1 MEDTYSKFDFSNSD
15 IIYQDKNAQAIY
27 IELITKGIDF
37 FKETDFSSLQQDV
50 ISDLFKKIR
59 EYQKSETA
67 GYSIFSRI
75 DVKALFFEKLTL
87 YKLSNSINNSISEQ
101 NEYKKHL
108 LNALKLMYHISLF
121 KKSGYN
127 SKELFTPVS
136 SKYYFLAFLHRIYLQ
151 EVYEGLVNEVD
162 LCIEKLSKFG
172 LRVDIDFENGF
183 ISTNGL
189 KYSFLK
195 EPSISIEFNHKN
207 PYPRI
212 FKNKSCYNFFVWLK
226 DNFVKNEYS
235 DYSYIYYEM
244 LKRSLIYKI
253 SQVEYIQF
261 LYDEQSIDLNY
272 DKLNRSVKMP
282 VGKNNTFKH
291 GIDVIKPFLTAF

>member
-1 MEDTYSKFDFSNSD
+1 MKDNYAKFDFFDND
-15 IIYQDKNAQAIY
+15 IIYVDKNAQKIY
-27 IELITKGIDF
+27 IEIILKGKDF
-37 FKETDFSSLQQDV
+37 FLQEEFNGYMKDV

-59 EYQKSETA
+59 EYHKSETL
-67 GYSIFSRI
+67 GYSVFSRI
-75 DVKALFFEKLTL
+75 DVKASFFEKLTA
-87 YKLSNSINNSISEQ
+87 YKLSNFINNSISEQ

-108 LNALKLMYHISLF
+108 LNALNLMYHISLY

-127 SKELFTPVS
+127 SKELFKPVA
-136 SKYYFLAFLHRIYLQ
+136 SKYYFLAFLDMIYLQ

-195 EPSISIEFNHKN
+195 ETSISIDFQYKN

-212 FKNKSCYNFFVWLK
+212 FKNKSCYDLFLWLK
-226 DNFVKNEYS
+226 DNFVVNEYA
-235 DYSYIYYEM
+235 DYSHIFYEM

-253 SQVEYIQF
+253 PHSEYIQF
-261 LYDEQSIDLNY
+261 LFDELNVE
-272 DKLNRSVKMP
+272 LNNNRLKSSAKIP
-282 VGKNNTFKH
+282 INKNNTFKN
-291 GIDVIKPFLTAF
+291 GIDIIKPFSTVI